1 MAFKGLTPP
10 AQGEWRSGLNGG
22 DKSGDSWLSNP
33 QYFFQLSQPARV
45 VAIISSAVKGNFGV
59 YIVKATGAC
68 PAGLFVHL
76 WRIPANRQRVAYLL

>member
-1 MAFKGLTPP
+1 M
-10 AQGEWRSGLNGG
+10 QGEWRSGLNGG

-68 PAGLFVHL
+68 PLGGSGWLNL
-76 WRIPANRQRVAYLL
+76 LQRVRVNAHRSVT